1 MRILLFLLFLALPFS
16 LSAQSEN
23 QPDGAIAVEDSASQD
38 AAIAVRIRD
47 ILSEL
52 DGYEDVTVTV
62 TSGIVTMR
70 GTTLDSEKIARLNE
84 LAGRVQGV
92 VAIENSVNRDDR
104 CC

>member
-1 MRILLFLLFLALPFS
+1 MRILLVLFMLAMPAMLV
-16 LSAQSEN
+16 AQSES
-23 QPDGAIAVEDSASQD
+23 QPDGAIAVEDSATQD

-70 GTTLDSEKIARLNE
+70 GTTLDSEKIARLNVFVR
-84 LAGRVQGV
+84 A
-92 VAIENSVNRDDR
+92 
-104 CC
+104 